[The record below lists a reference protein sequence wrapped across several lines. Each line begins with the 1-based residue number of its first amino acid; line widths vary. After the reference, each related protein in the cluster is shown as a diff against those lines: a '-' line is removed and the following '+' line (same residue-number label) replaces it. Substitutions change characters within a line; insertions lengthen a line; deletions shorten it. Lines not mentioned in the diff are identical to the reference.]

1 MEDLYKQEKRFLMVS
16 VPLLLRLF
24 EYVREEHTNDED
36 LHFMAERMQELMLDG
51 VKMTMNQYSGI
62 IPPESMVKQTPT
74 YTYSQTTHAE

>member
-1 MEDLYKQEKRFLMVS
+1 MDDLYKQEKRFLMLS

-24 EYVREEHTNDED
+24 EYVREEPTSDED

-62 IPPESMVKQTPT
+62 IPHKESMTAH
-74 YTYSQTTHAE
+74 SE

>member
-1 MEDLYKQEKRFLMVS
+1 MNELYQQEKRFLMLS

-24 EYVREEHTNDED
+24 EYVREEHTTDED

-62 IPPESMVKQTPT
+62 IPHKESMTA
-74 YTYSQTTHAE
+74 HGE